1 MEEFLGILQDFLP
14 VSGKLEIDLR
24 DNSFKDHHM
33 KPIANLIKKSIDLKD
48 LNIWMPA
55 NFLTDKGASELF
67 GALDGL
73 KKLTSLT
80 INLEWNFRLTN
91 KSLQVLCSK
100 LRGLTQLKQLRVYM
114 SK

>member
-1 MEEFLGILQDFLP
+1 MTKHPGPHDVFLGT
-14 VSGKLEIDLR
+14 R
-24 DNSFKDHHM
+24 Y
-33 KPIANLIKKSIDLKD
+33 
-48 LNIWMPA
+48 
-55 NFLTDKGASELF
+55 F